1 MTETTLLDVQKPAR
15 YVAGELN
22 RPPVVVDARVSLCF
36 TFPDA
41 YEVGMSNQGL
51 LLLYHKLAERP
62 ATRVER
68 CFCPWP
74 DREKQLCDAGACLR
88 SLETDTPIGEFDLL
102 GFSMPTELMCTNILT
117 MLQLSAIPLRAR
129 ERGDRHPICIAGGH
143 GVVNPEPVAEILDA
157 IVIGDGEEVLV
168 EIMDALERGK
178 LAGASREEKLL
189 ALAGIQGVYVPRFYD
204 CAWNDDGT
212 PACLTR
218 NRPDVPALIDRRV
231 VDLETNIYPTK
242 PLLPHTQTIHD
253 RVAIEVRRG
262 CTQGCRFCQAGYIT
276 RPVRERDPDSIV
288 KLACETLANTGQGEL
303 SLLSLSSADYSG
315 LYETVEKLLPHL
327 KQKNINLSLP
337 SLRIDSFAP
346 EVARLLAG
354 LSKRGLTFAPECAS
368 PRLQRVINKNISRD
382 HILRVI
388 AMTAEA
394 GWEQVK
400 LYYMI
405 GMPTETD
412 ADVLEIVETARAVR
426 QELVKHSGHRAT
438 VHVGV
443 SPFVPKP
450 HTPFQWEPQVPRQE
464 LERRARLIKDGLK
477 GKGYKVNWHDTYK
490 SEIEAC
496 LATGDRRLSEV
507 IITAWELGCRFEE
520 WTETFKADLW
530 AEAFGRN
537 NLSIDFYAHRRR
549 DKREVLP
556 WDPIFTGVERT
567 FLWGER
573 LKAYNEA
580 FIWDCTEGRC
590 YMCGACPEGDGH
602 RMAELEEEVVESAY
616 GVGRAFLPDT
626 AGLETCP
633 THEGNMTGLETCPTQ
648 KCVYRLRYQKTGA
661 WAWISHLDT
670 IEQVHRAFRRAGLP
684 LKYSEGYSPRP
695 RTSFSDPRPIGQEG
709 LAEFVDV
716 ELLEP
721 LAEEELLTRLARVC
735 PEELRF
741 THVRRL
747 PERAIGIGKLS
758 EAHAYEVELT
768 ADDFDISDIKIKI
781 DRIVKSDPC
790 LIPAYNHKTGQET
803 QLDIAGA
810 LVTLGVSSQAPDR
823 LRLRLV
829 LRNQMGRVP
838 RPENVVLHG
847 LGLAGRVS
855 GVRVTHCDILHQRD
869 GTWKTM
875 LDD

>member
-1 MTETTLLDVQKPAR
+1 MTDTALIDVQKPAR

-22 RPPVVVDARVSLCF
+22 RPPVRLDGRVSLCF
-36 TFPDA
+36 TFPDV

-51 LLLYHKLAERP
+51 LLLYHKMAERP
-62 ATRVER
+62 GTRVER

-74 DREKQLCDAGACLR
+74 DRERQLRDAGRSLC
-88 SLETDTPIGEFDLL
+88 SLETDTPLAEFDLL

-117 MLQLSAIPLRAR
+117 MLNLSGIPLRAR
-129 ERGDRHPICIAGGH
+129 ERNEAHPLCIAGGH

-157 IVIGDGEEVLV
+157 VVIGDGEEVLC
-168 EIMDALERGK
+168 EIMDALERAK
-178 LAGASREEKLL
+178 VEGASREEKLL
-189 ALAGIQGVYVPRFYD
+189 ALAAIQGVYVPRFYA
-204 CAWNDDGT
+204 CSWNQDGT
-212 PACLTR
+212 LASIHR
-218 NRPDVPALIDRRV
+218 IREDVPETVDRRV
-231 VDLETNIYPTK
+231 VDLETNIYPTR

-253 RVAIEVRRG
+253 RIAIEVRRG

-276 RPVRERDPDSIV
+276 RPVRERDPDTIV
-288 KLACETLANTGQGEL
+288 KLACETLANTGQGEV

-315 LYETVEKLLPHL
+315 LHETVEKLLPHL
-327 KQKNINLSLP
+327 KEHNVNLSLP

-346 EVARLLAG
+346 EVAKLLAG

-382 HILRVI
+382 AILSTI
-388 AMTAEA
+388 ALTAQA

-412 ADVLEIVETARAVR
+412 ADILEIVETARAVR
-426 QELVKHSGHRAT
+426 RELVKHSGRRAT

-450 HTPFQWEPQVPRQE
+450 HTPFQWEPQVPREE
-464 LERRARLIKDGLK
+464 LERRARLVKDGLR
-477 GKGYKVNWHDTYK
+477 GKGFKVNWHDTHK

-507 IITAWELGCRFEE
+507 IITAWQLGCRFEE
-520 WTETFKADLW
+520 WTETFRPDLW
-530 AEAFGRN
+530 AEAFRRN
-537 NLSIDFYAHRRR
+537 NLSLDFYAHRRR

-602 RMAELEEEVVESAY
+602 RMAVLENHDGGLA
-616 GVGRAFLPDT
+616 RAFVPET
-626 AGLETCP
+626 AD
-633 THEGNMTGLETCPTQ
+633 LETCPTQ
-648 KCVYRLRYQKTGA
+648 EGETADLETCPPRSTSLRLRLRYQKTGA

-670 IEQVHRAFRRAGLP
+670 IEQVHRALRRAGLP
-684 LKYSEGYSPRP
+684 LSYSEGYTPRP
-695 RTSFSDPRPIGQEG
+695 KTSFSDPRPIGQEG
-709 LAEFVDV
+709 LGEYVDV
-716 ELLEP
+716 ELR
-721 LAEEELLTRLARVC
+721 EELPPEEVLARLNRVC
-735 PEELRF
+735 PDELRF
-741 THVRRL
+741 THARQL
-747 PERAIGIGKLS
+747 PEHALGLGKLS
-758 EAHAYEVELT
+758 EAHEYDVVVSGWQG
-768 ADDFDISDIKIKI
+768 DITEISEKIAKISESD
-781 DRIVKSDPC
+781 SC
-790 LIPAYNHKTGQET
+790 LVPAYSHKTGQET

-810 LVTLGVSSQAPDR
+810 LVTLSVSCPEPGV
-823 LRLRLV
+823 LGVRLV
-829 LRNQMGRVP
+829 LRNHVGRVP

-847 LGLAGRVS
+847 LGLAESAR
-855 GVRVTHCDILHQRD
+855 GVRVTHRDVLHQRD
-869 GTWKTM
+869 GFWRSI
-875 LDD
+875 LDA